1 MTEGEAIKF
10 RYFGILEKALIRFFN
25 AQNKKVLD
33 NFTLEFAIFK
43 SNLARI
49 IKEDAPRAERILKDI
64 YKGIYR
70 DYGAWQYKE
79 LNGTLSGF
87 NPYTLDII
95 TAINNVAR
103 EQVKLISESTQK
115 IIEKI
120 GKRAI
125 EKGWTIQETTKKVQ
139 EKIKGIALYRAKR
152 IARFE
157 TISRSNNA
165 SLEGASQVSDKLLKY
180 WIYTHD
186 KRVRPTHKH
195 AGIKYNRQNAIKLDE
210 KFKVGN
216 ATLLYPADR
225 DGDKKEIFNCRCTI
239 GYIRRD

>member
-10 RYFGILEKALIRFFN
+10 RYFNILEKALIRFFN
-25 AQNKKVLD
+25 QQNKKVLE
-33 NFTLEFAIFK
+33 NFILEFDIFK
-43 SNLARI
+43 RNLARI

-64 YKGIYR
+64 YRGIYR
-70 DYGAWQYKE
+70 DYGAWQFRE
-79 LNGTLSGF
+79 ITGNLNGF
-87 NPYTLDII
+87 NPYTLEVI
-95 TAINNVAR
+95 TAINNAAR
-103 EQVKLISESTQK
+103 EQVRLINESTQK

-125 EKGWTIQETTKKVQ
+125 ERGWTIQETTKKVQ
-139 EKIKGIALYRAKR
+139 EKVKGIALYRAKR

-165 SLEGASQVSDKLLKY
+165 SLSGASQVSDKLLKY

-195 AGIKYNRQNAIKLDE
+195 AGIKYTKQNAIKLDE
-210 KFKVGN
+210 KFKVGS
-216 ATLLYPADR
+216 ALLLYPADR
-225 DGDKKEIFNCRCTI
+225 NGDKKEIFNCRCTI